1 MRCLRGW
8 MFCWFLA
15 LAASWTGCSSPIPP
29 CCRAKAGVGM
39 ECSTDLSTNRA
50 SNVLVD
56 ARATWQQDNG
66 QPFQLASLRGHPVVI
81 AMFYATCEGVCVIT
95 KNDLKAIEA
104 SLPAAVAAQTAF
116 VLVTLDPDHD
126 SPAALKK
133 YRLAQGLSTVH
144 WRLLRGSTKDTAQLA
159 TALGIGFGRD
169 QAGLLRHSSQLV
181 VLDEAGQIVERQE
194 GIQAD
199 LAAVVQALTV
209 VAQR

>member
-1 MRCLRGW
+1 

-15 LAASWTGCSSPIPP
+15 LAVSWTGCTSPTPA
-29 CCRAKAGVGM
+29 CCRAKVGVGTGYPTNPTADLT
-39 ECSTDLSTNRA
+39 TD
-50 SNVLVD
+50 VVVD
-56 ARATWQQDNG
+56 SLARWQQDDG

-81 AMFYATCEGVCVIT
+81 SMFYATCEGVCVIT
-95 KNDLKAIEA
+95 KNDLKAVEA

-116 VLVTLDPDHD
+116 VLVTLDPEHD
-126 SPAALKK
+126 SAAVLHK

-144 WRLLRGSTKDTAQLA
+144 WRLLRGSMQDTARLA

-181 VLDEAGQIVERQE
+181 VVDKAGQTVERQE
-194 GIQAD
+194 AIQAD
-199 LAAVVQALTV
+199 LTAVVKALTV